1 MVTVLMYPWWA
12 CPLLSWSDFQE
23 AEGGDW
29 MRPWI
34 LESRAVGGVE
44 CGQGARVKGV
54 QFHPGPTSTGSTGQP
69 WRFWRPLN
77 HMNHVTQ
84 SPARIITPAW
94 LSEAFFPSLVNS
106 LFWWLTNANKLI
118 YLPLKWGK
126 RLAVIP
132 IYWKLQDTVLNELM
146 L

>member
-12 CPLLSWSDFQE
+12 CPLLSWSDFWE

-29 MRPWI
+29 VRPRI
-34 LESRAVGGVE
+34 LESRAVGGLG
-44 CGQGARVKGV
+44 CGQGARVKVFSFTLDPPPQGV
-54 QFHPGPTSTGSTGQP
+54 QASPGASEDPRIT
-69 WRFWRPLN
+69 WI
-77 HMNHVTQ
+77 TQ
-84 SPARIITPAW
+84 SPARIITSAW
-94 LSEAFFPSLVNS
+94 LSEAFSPSLVNS

-126 RLAVIP
+126 WLAVIP